1 MAAFC
6 VKRADLN
13 LLLENVAVPIYE
25 YQCQSCSHQMEALQK
40 MADASLTDC
49 PACGESE
56 LIKLVSAPS
65 FKLTG
70 TGWYETDFKNSKKD
84 EAKSTSGSGDS
95 ASGSSESSASKSD
108 TGGATEKTKVSADSP
123 KKTSSSTGSASAAD

>member
-1 MAAFC
+1 M
-6 VKRADLN
+6 
-13 LLLENVAVPIYE
+13 PIYE

-49 PACGESE
+49 PACGKSE
-56 LIKLVSAPS
+56 LIRLVSAPS

-84 EAKSTSGSGDS
+84 EAQSKSGSGDS
-95 ASGSSESSASKSD
+95 ASGSSESPASKGD
-108 TGGATEKTKVSADSP
+108 AGGATEKTKASADST
-123 KKTSSSTGSASAAD
+123 KKTPSSTGSTSAAD